1 MIDKISAT
9 ALAIGTNLFW
19 EQVGHP
25 ATPAGMYGATTK
37 FTPSGGKV
45 TVAVTYKEVSVVG
58 TCSGTASKVF
68 SFVDAGSALRITD
81 LSQYTM
87 TIAMDQSNLVVPV
100 TLTCVP
106 PVGPTYSKTVMASY
120 PVHLVTPGPL
130 FAQDTIMTGSVGPTA
145 EGFGI
150 TRTGSWMLL
159 SNPNGF

>member
-1 MIDKISAT
+1 M
-9 ALAIGTNLFW
+9 
-19 EQVGHP
+19 
-25 ATPAGMYGATTK
+25 
-37 FTPSGGKV
+37 